1 MPDWQPVPVGRWRPE
16 TELPYRGPWTH
27 DDPLLAPQRDR
38 LALLCTTWGEFRKEL
53 KAIRRRLRVPFHVRA
68 AQRTVDWLHRST
80 GDSRWLLIGES
91 VETLQHYDIG
101 YAPYGLADPHTALA
115 YPPEYELTSDTVIAY
130 RRSVAQLRIN
140 LNKLAALHAE
150 RQR

>member
-1 MPDWQPVPVGRWRPE
+1 
-16 TELPYRGPWTH
+16 
-27 DDPLLAPQRDR
+27 
-38 LALLCTTWGEFRKEL
+38 
-53 KAIRRRLRVPFHVRA
+53 VPFRVRA

-91 VETLQHYDIG
+91 IEALQHYDIG
-101 YAPYGLADPHTALA
+101 YAPYGLADPHAALA
-115 YPPEYELTSDTVIAY
+115 YPPEYELTMDTVIAY

-140 LNKLAALHAE
+140 LNKLADLHAE